1 MASLTARKR
10 SKLRKTQFASPKGSG
25 TDRSKN
31 QYPVHDRAHAINAK
45 ARATQAMK
53 RGRISKSQ
61 RNKIVAKA
69 NKVLKRKRRRRT
81 RR

>member
-10 SKLRKTQFASPKGSG
+10 NKLRKSQFASPIGSG
-25 TDRSKN
+25 TDRKKN
-31 QYPVHDRAHAINAK
+31 QYPIHDRAHAINAK

-53 RGRISKSQ
+53 KGRMSKSQ

-69 NKVLKRKRRRRT
+69 NKVLKRKKR
-81 RR
+81 